1 MTTKLDV
8 ENPTGAS
15 ILDYEIEAP
24 TRTVSE
30 LVEQSEL
37 VDSAGHLNNITRI
50 LEQAS
55 SRLHQ
60 TTTDIYNKALLDLH
74 HKMANDLAKNSM
86 EALLKKL
93 SDLGFSWHDIARIS
107 GVSVPALRK
116 WRHGKSATGAN
127 RKRVAMVVALCDI
140 SQKNYHIDEV
150 AGWLETPI
158 HQRAPISGLDL
169 IAKERFDLVLEL
181 ASTRMQ
187 DPELILDRFEP
198 EWREKYSSPVEV
210 FIAPDGLPGLRL
222 TEGGR

>member
-15 ILDYEIEAP
+15 YEIEAP

-30 LVEQSEL
+30 LVEQSSEL
-37 VDSAGHLNNITRI
+37 VERTGHLKNLTRI
-50 LEQAS
+50 LVQDSNE
-55 SRLHQ
+55 LHQ
-60 TTTDIYNKALLDLH
+60 SITDFHMVALLELH
-74 HKMANDLAKNSM
+74 RKMANDLAKNSM
-86 EALLKKL
+86 ATLLGKL
-93 SDLGFSWHDIARIS
+93 SDLGFFWHDIARIS

-116 WRHGKSATGAN
+116 WRHGKPATGAN

-140 SQKNYHIDEV
+140 SQENYHIDDV